1 MAKIACLLADGFEDS
16 EYRVPVDRLREGGH
30 EVVVLGSDA
39 GETVKGK
46 QGEEEV
52 ELDDAVANHSV
63 EEFDALFIP
72 GGYSPDHLRLE
83 QAAIDFTKKF
93 SDTGKP
99 VAAVCHGPQLLISA
113 GVVDGRRMTSWPS
126 VRVDL
131 ENAGARWV
139 DEPVVTDAQFITSR
153 KPDDL
158 EDFSAALMERL

>member
-16 EYRVPVDRLREGGH
+16 EYRVPVDRLRQGGH
-30 EVVVLGSDA
+30 EVVVLGSGA
-39 GETVKGK
+39 GDKVSGK

-52 ELDDAVANHSV
+52 ELDDAIAEHSPD
-63 EEFDALFIP
+63 EFDALLIP
-72 GGYSPDHLRLE
+72 GGYSPDHLRLN
-83 QAAIDFTKKF
+83 QDAIDFTKKF

-99 VAAVCHGPQLLISA
+99 VAAVCHGPQILISA
-113 GVVDGRRMTSWPS
+113 GVVEGRRMTSWPS
-126 VRVDL
+126 VRVDRA
-131 ENAGARWV
+131 NAGARWI